1 MNPGLF
7 AGLGAFLFFS
17 GLPLFLLVA
26 LLGLVLLLQHG
37 MMPQALALKFLH
49 TFDNPTLLCIPCFI
63 FQGVLITE
71 SVSGQT
77 VTALVVRLLGRV
89 RGGVGAASVLTCG
102 FFSALSG
109 SSPSAL
115 VAAGGMLR
123 PALLKGGM
131 DDRRA
136 VGLLTVAGSLGVLLP
151 PSVPVIIYGVVA
163 RQDPVDMFQGCAVA
177 AVGLLVLFSVMGMI
191 YGRGKPAPGALQET
205 QPAPLPWL
213 LLKTIPVLLLPVGTL
228 GLVAMGWAT
237 VQAASALGV
246 FYVLLVETLLFR
258 TLLAK
263 GGLSL
268 LGRSLQRAASMTA
281 AILFIVAMGGALN
294 LLTTELQIAEQVT
307 QFLTRHFKNPWSFLI
322 AVNVLFLVAGGL
334 MDIYAS
340 LLLFVPL
347 LLPTAESLGLNM
359 VHLGVVILLN
369 LEAGFVTPPFALN
382 LFAASTFFDLPLM
395 EVARRCG
402 PFLLAMLVWLLV
414 LTFVP
419 GLVTWVM

>member
-281 AILFIVAMGGALN
+281 AILLIVEM
-294 LLTTELQIAEQVT
+294 
-307 QFLTRHFKNPWSFLI
+307 
-322 AVNVLFLVAGGL
+322 
-334 MDIYAS
+334 
-340 LLLFVPL
+340 
-347 LLPTAESLGLNM
+347 
-359 VHLGVVILLN
+359 
-369 LEAGFVTPPFALN
+369 
-382 LFAASTFFDLPLM
+382 
-395 EVARRCG
+395 
-402 PFLLAMLVWLLV
+402 
-414 LTFVP
+414 
-419 GLVTWVM
+419 